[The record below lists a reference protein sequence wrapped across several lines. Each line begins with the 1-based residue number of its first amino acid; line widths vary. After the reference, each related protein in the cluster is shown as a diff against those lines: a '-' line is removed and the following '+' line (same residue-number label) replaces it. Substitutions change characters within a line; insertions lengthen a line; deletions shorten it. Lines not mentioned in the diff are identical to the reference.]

1 MIKINLLPA
10 HIRERR
16 RVKALALALAFLLA
30 LEVLGFAAYLWA
42 PAPFSLVAKT
52 RRARD
57 RQAVAV
63 ADEAEVMDLEQQV
76 KDVQARYASKRTWVQ
91 WVEEAD
97 KVPEKWIKY
106 FNTLNKYLPAEVVL
120 NGLSL
125 PSGGALTL
133 SGSTRDMMA
142 GIRWYLNMLRCEM
155 VQPSADAVQFSPGAA
170 VDSGVETPG
179 AADPMAMPVTIRVVL
194 KPEYLDIFTM
204 AVPTPPEIGAGSR
217 GRSMG
222 GGGRMGG
229 GGARGG
235 GGRGGMGGGPRGG
248 PRGGRGGRGGGPR
261 MGGR

>member
-16 RVKALALALAFLLA
+16 RVKALALAFAFLLA

-42 PAPFSLVAKT
+42 PGPFSLAART
-52 RRARD
+52 RQARD
-57 RQAVAV
+57 RQATAV
-63 ADEAEVMDLEQQV
+63 AAEAAVMDLEQQV
-76 KDVQARYASKRTWVQ
+76 KDVQARYAAKRTWVQ

-133 SGSTRDMMA
+133 NGSTRDMMA

-155 VQPSADAVQFSPGAA
+155 VQPSPDAVQFSPGAA
-170 VDSGVETPG
+170 ADYGAETPG
-179 AADPMAMPVTIRVVL
+179 PADPMAMPVSIRVVL

-204 AVPTPPEIGAGSR
+204 AVPTPPEIGAGTR
-217 GRSMG
+217 GGSM

-229 GGARGG
+229 GGGR
-235 GGRGGMGGGPRGG
+235 GGRGGMG
-248 PRGGRGGRGGGPR
+248 GGRGGGPR